1 MGKKANRRRI
11 GPLSVMHIAPMH
23 IAPTGRE
30 NSDAFNNTMKKYL

>member
-11 GPLSVMHIAPMH
+11 GPLSVMH